1 MVYLDTLLI
10 RRNNI
15 FFIMLRPFFYF
26 HMNDNCI
33 PLHNQFIFFKN
44 IFMIRFIFSLLL
56 LLSIVSCTKNLNDE
70 NYISK
75 ERLSLGELL
84 KEEKVVFYKGIKIL
98 SRINL
103 ANRSSKEV
111 KFEGNFPPEKSGNM
125 LKIAQRVAGKS
136 TQQEQ
141 SIIGDAKEYYF
152 AYKEY
157 NELKDRITAMDED
170 SLPTFMELYLNAPN
184 SYDSPEE
191 ELLLKYYG
199 HSVEHLM
206 FALALYTPQKLPK
219 SLVLYEMSKIHMEL
233 LGLTDIRT
241 VTQAINGMCLM
252 EYEMPYLADIE
263 FTNNL
268 SIVDDPNFMVLVV
281 SPVVPS
287 NKVTSLTKTERVKLE
302 QHAVNL
308 VGRGLARMS
317 MDREDK
323 KELAMQDFE
332 SFLVDAEK
340 LGWDNELTW
349 ATTAYLCLLKGD
361 NENAIIA
368 LKKLNNSSF
377 SSPET
382 KEVIDQTITYLEA
395 KENVKAFSSFS
406 DKVFIAKLTFN
417 VIVHGMERAGL
428 FDKFLNNDGG
438 KEIVLYKQRLEN
450 ESNSLMKVF
459 QLDDLKE
466 SDLSKSV
473 EGFLK

>member
-1 MVYLDTLLI
+1 
-10 RRNNI
+10 
-15 FFIMLRPFFYF
+15 
-26 HMNDNCI
+26 
-33 PLHNQFIFFKN
+33 
-44 IFMIRFIFSLLL
+44 MIRLIFSLLF
-56 LLSIVSCTKNLNDE
+56 LLSIVSCTKDLNDE
-70 NYISK
+70 DYINK
-75 ERLSLGELL
+75 ERLNLGELL
-84 KEEKVVFYKGIKIL
+84 KEEKVIFYKGIKIL

-103 ANRSSKEV
+103 ANRSTKEV
-111 KFEGNFPPEKSGNM
+111 KFESSFPPEKAGNM
-125 LKIAQRVAGKS
+125 LKIAQRVAGNKE
-136 TQQEQ
+136 QQEE
-141 SIIGDAKEYYF
+141 SIIGDAKDYYL

-157 NELKDRITAMDED
+157 NELKDRIVNLDED
-170 SLPTFMELYLNAPN
+170 ELPTFMELYLNAPN
-184 SYDSPEE
+184 TYDSPEE

-219 SLVLYEMSKIHMEL
+219 SLVLYEMSKIHMDL
-233 LGLTDIRT
+233 FGTTDIRT

-263 FTNNL
+263 FTDNL
-268 SIVDDPNFMVLVV
+268 NIVDDSNFIVLVV
-281 SPVVPS
+281 SPVVPP
-287 NKVTSLTKTERVKLE
+287 NKVTTLTKKERVKLE
-302 QHAVNL
+302 LHAINL
-308 VGRGLARMS
+308 VGRGLARTS
-317 MDREDK
+317 MDRKDK

-332 SFLVDAEK
+332 AFLADAEK

-349 ATTAYLCLLKGD
+349 VTTAYLCLLKGD

-382 KEVIDQTITYLEA
+382 KEVIDETITYLEA

-406 DKVFIAKLTFN
+406 DKAFIAKLSFN

-450 ESNSLMKVF
+450 ESTSLMQVF
-459 QLDDLKE
+459 QLDNLKE
-466 SDLSKSV
+466 SNLSKSV
-473 EGFLK
+473 EGLIK